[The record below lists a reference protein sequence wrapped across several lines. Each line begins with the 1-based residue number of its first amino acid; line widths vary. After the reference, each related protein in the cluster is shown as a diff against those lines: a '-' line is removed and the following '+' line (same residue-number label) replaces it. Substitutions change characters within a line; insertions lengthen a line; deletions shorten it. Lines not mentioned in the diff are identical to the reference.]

1 MNTISIE
8 LNVNGRDWQLSVA
21 PNEMLLNVLRERLH
35 YTGTKYGCGIGEC
48 SACTVLMDDTPVLS
62 CQILAVQCV
71 GKKIV
76 TIEGLAEGQE
86 SHPMQDAFIEEG
98 AVQCGF
104 CTPAMVLT
112 AAALVK
118 EKPDPENQDIRDALR
133 GNFCRCTGYV
143 KILKAVQSGARK
155 MRELS

>member
-1 MNTISIE
+1 MNKISIV
-8 LNVNGRDWQLSVA
+8 LNVNGRDWPLSVK
-21 PNEMLLNVLRERLH
+21 PNEMLLNVLREQLK

-48 SACTVLMDDTPVLS
+48 SACTVLMNGTPVLS

-76 TIEGLAEGQE
+76 TIEGLADGQE

-98 AVQCGF
+98 AVQCGY

-112 AAALVK
+112 AAALVQ
-118 EKPDPENQDIRDALR
+118 EKPNPGKQDIRDALR

-155 MRELS
+155 MRT